1 MAPVDGMTEPA
12 TAFRRFL
19 IGLMLGCVLGIFYG
33 FLRPIRR
40 GKAVFAD
47 MIFVLFAGWVY
58 LFYGFAVCRGDLRLG
73 YILPPILSAM
83 VWNRFL
89 GGWLQP
95 VFDGFWRFV
104 SGIFKP
110 FQRFFKKMWIFIKF
124 LFASGKKWSKIKSKE
139 RKQKKPPSKGV
150 YYGIEK

>member
-1 MAPVDGMTEPA
+1 MTEPT

-19 IGLMLGCVLGIFYG
+19 IGLMLGCVLGLFYG

-47 MIFVLFAGWVY
+47 IIFVLFAGWVY

-73 YILPPILSAM
+73 YILPPVLSAIL
-83 VWNRFL
+83 WNWSFGR
-89 GGWLQP
+89 WLQP
-95 VFDGFWRFV
+95 VFDGFWRFL
-104 SGIFKP
+104 SRIFKP
-110 FQRFFKKMWIFIKF
+110 FQRFFKKSGIFIKF

-139 RKQKKPPSKGV
+139 RKQKKPPLKGV
-150 YYGIEK
+150 YYGNETESL